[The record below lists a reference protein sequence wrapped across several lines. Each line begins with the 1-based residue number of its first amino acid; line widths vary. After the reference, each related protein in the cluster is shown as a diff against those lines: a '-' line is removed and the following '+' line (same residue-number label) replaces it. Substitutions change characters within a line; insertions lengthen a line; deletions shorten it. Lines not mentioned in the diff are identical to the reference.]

1 LEKPK
6 DTKDNRI
13 KGLSAPS
20 NLEMN
25 CQLEGHASNI
35 KLVVWN
41 EKYQKLTSADSSGR
55 IIVWVMY
62 DGMWYEEMINSRS
75 RVTVTAMQWSG
86 DGEKICIAYS
96 DGQVIC
102 GSVDGQ
108 RLWGKE
114 ISNQNISHLTW
125 NTDSSS
131 ILFAIGHAGN
141 IEVCNSAKGDKIS
154 KVRCLS
160 KDEILGLKWFNKK
173 FNFQAISKCRFVIGY
188 KNGSIQLMESEND
201 SSPKLIDTNLEI
213 STFEFSPDGL
223 YLAICG
229 SKMVDNGK
237 KPIVDFYSVT
247 GQYLRTLKVS
257 GIVKALS
264 WNRLRIGMGIDSYIF
279 FGNIRSDYLWGY
291 CNESNTLVYAF
302 DSSYDQDTGAKIMFW
317 NTRTGE
323 QQIKT
328 MRSMNNLVADGDH
341 ILVSSHSVNSDLVLF
356 NSIGAEMD
364 RTKLP
369 FYAKYLAIKRNYGM
383 AASHDKIFIWK
394 LKISQKNSLNSTIS
408 SGRNDHKIIEIDPDG
423 SNEIVS
429 ICISSSNFV
438 VAQRNGIISR
448 YNLPSYD
455 LDQKYEFFG
464 GVPVNIKLNSNSTR
478 LSIIDNAALLYILDL
493 DKIVDDEENIKGN
506 EKYIFKSSTNH
517 L

>member
-1 LEKPK
+1 MEKPK

-125 NTDSSS
+125 NTDSSN

-141 IEVCNSAKGDKIS
+141 IEVCNSTKGDKIS

-247 GQYLRTLKVS
+247 GQYLRTLK
-257 GIVKALS
+257 
-264 WNRLRIGMGIDSYIF
+264 
-279 FGNIRSDYLWGY
+279 
-291 CNESNTLVYAF
+291 
-302 DSSYDQDTGAKIMFW
+302 
-317 NTRTGE
+317 
-323 QQIKT
+323 
-328 MRSMNNLVADGDH
+328 
-341 ILVSSHSVNSDLVLF
+341 
-356 NSIGAEMD
+356 
-364 RTKLP
+364 
-369 FYAKYLAIKRNYGM
+369 
-383 AASHDKIFIWK
+383 
-394 LKISQKNSLNSTIS
+394 
-408 SGRNDHKIIEIDPDG
+408 
-423 SNEIVS
+423 
-429 ICISSSNFV
+429 
-438 VAQRNGIISR
+438 
-448 YNLPSYD
+448 
-455 LDQKYEFFG
+455 
-464 GVPVNIKLNSNSTR
+464 
-478 LSIIDNAALLYILDL
+478 LL
-493 DKIVDDEENIKGN
+493 G
-506 EKYIFKSSTNH
+506 
-517 L
+517 